1 MAIIT
6 VPVTPEKVMAA
17 LGETTRENGA
27 LCRSTKINKWAKN
40 KPVDYN
46 SLDPLTDA
54 QRAWSD
60 PANGVYYGLKMASQD
75 GDLLDL
81 LNVTFE
87 YIRPKGGLYSP
98 YRQADFEG
106 YDHNAVCSVMGAV
119 TGQFYDLQKDVRI
132 TINVDPNNTTGIDY
146 GQIALGQQ
154 GTPSQALAAL
164 KGLYPCVL
172 LKNNS
177 SGRTFVRALKN
188 ITTDSYGTLFSSNAW
203 QNGWYADLTGCAG
216 VVSTTQTYTL
226 CVFLTSNVTVDWDVT
241 SWLEITGMRED
252 SPRVIA
258 VPDACPVQVEL
269 RHYAAGFIPKITSGS
284 TVNATAAGTFVIS
297 YAITGQEPSASN
309 PANVTVILSRK
320 IGSTWAMLDTSA
332 TTVTNTRIN
341 LKSWSLSD
349 LRIDAESGDT
359 FDMRVEVRAGSESA
373 VQDFKLIIP

>member
-6 VPVTPEKVMAA
+6 APVTTEKVMAA

-40 KPVDYN
+40 KPVDFN
-46 SLDPLTDA
+46 SLIPLTDA

-60 PANGVYYGLKMASQD
+60 PANGIYYGLKMASQS
-75 GDLLDL
+75 GHLLDL

-87 YIRPKGGLYSP
+87 YVRPKGGLYSP
-98 YRQADFEG
+98 YRQADFNG
-106 YDHNAVCSVMGAV
+106 YDHNAVCSVMGSV
-119 TGQFYDLQKDVRI
+119 IGQFYDLPKDVRI
-132 TINVDPNNTTGIDY
+132 TINVDPNNTTGIDF
-146 GQIALGQQ
+146 GQIALGTE
-154 GTPSQALAAL
+154 GTAAQALAAL
-164 KGLYPCVL
+164 KNLYPCIL

-188 ITTDSYGTLFSSNAW
+188 FSTDAPGTLFTSNAW

-241 SWLEITGMRED
+241 SWVEITGTAVD
-252 SPRVIA
+252 APRSIA
-258 VPDACPVQVEL
+258 VPDACPVVVEL
-269 RHYAAGFIPKITSGS
+269 RHYTTGFIPRITSGS
-284 TVNATAAGTFVIS
+284 TVYSTDAGTFLIS

-349 LRIDAESGDT
+349 LRIDAQSGDT